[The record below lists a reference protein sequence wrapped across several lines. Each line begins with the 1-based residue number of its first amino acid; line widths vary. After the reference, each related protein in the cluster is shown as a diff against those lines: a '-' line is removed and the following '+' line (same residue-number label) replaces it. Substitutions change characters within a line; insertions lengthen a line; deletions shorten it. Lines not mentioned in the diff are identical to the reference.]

1 MTEQERIKMLQQR
14 ERSRAAAAYKP
25 SQGPNPGSPLT
36 GQRGVPEDVPL
47 DQLTP
52 QQRKDVDYT
61 PFAPGVPRL
70 PRTGVNMW
78 DGTINEGAGGYVPR
92 APDPDQF
99 GAAAKGQEILPSI
112 SFESEVSKM
121 PMVRM
126 PAVSYQ
132 KPPQSK
138 TFLAGAPI
146 AGLPAFSQYPGTGGA
161 MADHAQD
168 LMDRFF
174 PKNPVEEAAKEQRG
188 TPVNTPKTSQF
199 PRNTSVVFGNGPTEL
214 KDKDGDTV
222 RVVGG
227 KYPTDIDPDALARS
241 LGIDPSAYPPEARP
255 KLEADTAAALA
266 RHERLSKKFD
276 SVQVPGGGY
285 RYKPNAATVAEGEA
299 RKGKS
304 ALRTLSSRWA
314 REMNADRD
322 GDGKPDFNSAML
334 EAAYNDP
341 SLAGMSH
348 TERMKFVND
357 KYIDQFR
364 NDRSSRIQLAV
375 EERAK
380 HDNMARRLGVP
391 VSNVMFHSDLANAQ
405 SPEDRIR
412 VLLSY
417 HAMAP
422 QLGLGNMA
430 AYIQRG
436 QDEARSME
444 AMSKHEQAKAEAA
457 DPNRR
462 LNAANAANAAMPP
475 GMAKIDALKAAAKA
489 ASPGGNITPEALND
503 AVVSGGL
510 ADVRKLASQRGLSPD
525 EQLHIKEWTAAL
537 IARNGGQSNYKAHEA
552 FARQLG
558 LLPYSDQARRLWKV
572 ATGKDPMSKGEN
584 SYLPDGWY
592 NWWAGIDPAY
602 ETAPDPG
609 SN

>member
-99 GAAAKGQEILPSI
+99 GAAAKGHEVLPSI

-121 PMVRM
+121 PLIRM
-126 PAVSYQ
+126 PDQSQGADKQ
-132 KPPQSK
+132 KA
-138 TFLAGAPI
+138 TTYYAAPNPLS
-146 AGLPAFSQYPGTGGA
+146 AFMPAFSQYPGTGGA
-161 MADHAQD
+161 MADHAKGM
-168 LMDRFF
+168 MDRFF
-174 PKNPVEEAAKEQRG
+174 PQPPSSGKPKG
-188 TPVNTPKTSQF
+188 LPVNTPKTSQF
-199 PRNTSVVFGNGPTEL
+199 PRNTSVVFGNGP
-214 KDKDGDTV
+214 KDSG
-222 RVVGG
+222 VVGG
-227 KYPTDIDPDALARS
+227 EFPSEVDPDELARS